1 VSTEGERTHRRRFAR
16 ANVDFPVTIIV
27 PGHELVLEGSAV
39 DLSAGGMR
47 VASVSDLPA
56 GQSVMLRF
64 ALREGGQ
71 EMLVRGKVV
80 MSFFEGAKK
89 RYAHGVAFT
98 QYAQPDQD
106 AIVAFVES
114 TGAEKD

>member
-1 VSTEGERTHRRRFAR
+1 MSTEGERTHRRRFAR

-27 PGHELVLEGSAV
+27 PGQELVLEGSAI

-47 VASVSDLPA
+47 VATASDLPA

-64 ALREGGQ
+64 TLRGGEA

-80 MSFFEGAKK
+80 MSFFEGAKN

-106 AIVAFVES
+106 AIVAYVES
-114 TGAEKD
+114 TGAKSD

>member
-1 VSTEGERTHRRRFAR
+1 MSTEGERTHRRRFAR

-27 PGHELVLEGSAV
+27 PGHELVLEGTAI

-47 VASVSDLPA
+47 VATASDLPA

-64 ALREGGQ
+64 TLSKGDN

-80 MSFFEGAKK
+80 MSFFEGAKN
-89 RYAHGVAFT
+89 RYAHGIAFT

-106 AIVAFVES
+106 AIVSYVES
-114 TGAEKD
+114 TGAQKD